1 MSETIKF
8 WKGGNITSMTGNN
21 IFVFGSNPEGRHG
34 KGSAKSELKFGAKYS
49 NGRGLQGNAYAL
61 VTKNLKPNY
70 FEESTGITYKR
81 YGEGSVSPKMI
92 SDNIDELYQCALDNP
107 EKKFFIA
114 YTNDSKNLNGY
125 SSKQMWDLFTD
136 NKYIPENIR
145 FHDSFRVFLKQTN
158 NLTQAGVKKR
168 EGMSK
173 LKEAYDIAK
182 ETGNVRTATM
192 NPNGEKIESK
202 PEHGGM
208 DYNEAIKV
216 DNQPRENFTFFWHSP
231 SPFSQWHPAN
241 FTVKNIQFTST
252 EQFMMYCKAKLFKD
266 EEVANEL
273 LSLNYGSDVL
283 HSGDGGIVDSQPNTV
298 LSKFCAGMITR
309 DEILKDKEL
318 KKEWDGFQ
326 KKIKALG
333 RKVKNYDEDTWVK
346 HRVSYVAK
354 GNYEKFTQ
362 NKDLQDI
369 LINTG
374 NTIMTEANPYDG
386 IWANKLKEFDPNATS
401 PSKWKGLNLLGKIL
415 TNLREK
421 LKYDLK
427 QEQSLENDE
436 PQKKRKR
443 LKP

>member
-1 MSETIKF
+1 MSDEIKF
-8 WKGGNITSMTGNN
+8 WKGGNITSMTDDN

-34 KGSAKSELKFGAKYS
+34 KGSAKSALKFGAKYS

-81 YGEGSVSPKMI
+81 YGEGSVSLDMI
-92 SDNIDELYQCALDNP
+92 SKNIDELYQCALDNS

-114 YTNDSKNLNGY
+114 YNNDSKNLNGY
-125 SSKQMWDLFTD
+125 SSKQIWDVFTESK
-136 NKYIPENIR
+136 NVPSNIR
-145 FHDSFRVFLKQTN
+145 FHDSFRSLLKPKQTM
-158 NLTQAGVKKR
+158 TDAGQRKR

-173 LKEAYDIAK
+173 LKEAYEIAK

-202 PEHGGM
+202 PAHGGM
-208 DYNEAIKV
+208 DYDQAIKT

-231 SPFSQWHPAN
+231 SPFSQWHPAK
-241 FTVKNIQFTST
+241 FTVKDTTFSST

-266 EEVANEL
+266 EEIAQQILDINFEENHLRDENGTILDERFGL
-273 LSLNYGSDVL
+273 LGTFLAGDV
-283 HSGDGGIVDSQPNTV
+283 
-298 LSKFCAGMITR
+298 SKE
-309 DEILKDKEL
+309 EILKNKDL
-318 KKEWDGFQ
+318 KQEWDGYQ
-326 KKIKALG
+326 KKVKALG
-333 RKVKNYDEDTWVK
+333 RKVKNYDEATWVK

-354 GNYEKFTQ
+354 GNFEKFTQ
-362 NKDLQDI
+362 NEDI
-369 LINTG
+369 KQELLKTDG
-374 NTIMTEANPYDG
+374 TILSEANFYDK
-386 IWANKLKEFDPNATS
+386 IWAIGIKESDANATS

-436 PQKKRKR
+436 PQKKRRKVR
-443 LKP
+443 P

>member
-34 KGSAKSELKFGAKYS
+34 KGSAKSALKFGAKYS

-158 NLTQAGVKKR
+158 NLTQSGVKKR
-168 EGMSK
+168 ENMSK
-173 LKEAYDIAK
+173 LKEAYDVAK

-192 NPNGEKIESK
+192 NPNGEKTESK

-208 DYNEAIKV
+208 DYNEAIKA

-309 DEILKDKEL
+309 DEILKYKEL

-333 RKVKNYDEDTWVK
+333 RKVKNYDEATWVK
-346 HRVSYVAK
+346 HRVPYVAK

-362 NKDLQDI
+362 NKDLQVV

-386 IWANKLKEFDPNATS
+386 IWANKLKEFDPDATS